1 MKIILQKS
9 RVFLLCAVFFLILLF
24 LWKKGWGESIW
35 KNKDSI
41 FESFESRFYSNNLP
55 KLTGPELLCN
65 AFGSVL
71 ASYSGG
77 GIPAIDIYKW
87 EITDPSNSLVF
98 DRLGGATFQEI
109 SFTFSQNGK
118 YSISLTVIRGGIEI
132 HKESKSV
139 EVIQGPSLIL
149 NSNYSFCEGENINLT
164 AIDASSANFS
174 NYSFEWYDDSGKLVS
189 SQNSFITDIP
199 GKYTVTFFILDLN
212 GNKVCETQKSTQVS
226 KVVDYTISVSQPIVC
241 PDLPSNLSAS
251 SSVIGNWTAQKN
263 GSSGTIALGYGNSI
277 NVVPNQQLTE
287 GEGTYTITFTP
298 DPSINPSC
306 LVKKSLSI
314 TYNPQPDFL
323 VFPSKDA
330 TDCDSFNGTLTIE
343 AITDLD
349 YVLVEGLGIS
359 TPSISAGQSYVI
371 TGLKSGTYTLTGV
384 LGSCS
389 NGFGSIVP
397 LENPP
402 TQLLFSIENIIG
414 ETCLPDGKSE
424 GSFVLKFDNPP
435 STGSYKIINQKGTLV
450 KEAAFTNASE
460 IPISIPGG
468 VYFVE
473 VLSPNDCNIPE
484 SQELQIPSL
493 TQTQF
498 SVPSNLTICQ
508 SYELIP
514 QTNQNLEFTLVNP
527 SGISQTK
534 PKGTAFTLNEEGE
547 FLIIGKNL
555 SDPTICPSQSK
566 IVVSLVEPIAYE
578 PKLIDQDCFGNRT
591 YEADIKG
598 IDPNTVKF
606 QWFNE
611 KNELVGTGQFLNPVS
626 NGLFKLNVQP
636 INSEAC
642 PIPPTE
648 FEIKEP
654 ILFVDVNLSSTKLC
668 EFGPRAILS
677 LTTTIPEEITDVE
690 WRRYDD
696 AGNIE
701 ELPQFKNKYEV
712 TVDEE
717 GIFEASVFSRIP
729 SINKNCELGRS
740 SLKINLVPNK
750 IDFEIPGDLVICD
763 PFELLPIGSADLEYT
778 LTYPD
783 GSQITKPNGDQF
795 ILDQAGDYIILGYN
809 PDVTWPLCPEQK
821 EFTVTIKQPVL
832 FQPELIDLSCDGTY
846 TYRAQVSNYALTE
859 VDFFWRNSA
868 GVVVSTDAD
877 LLSNTYGEFSL
888 EVQPKGSLSCSDST
902 VPFTIPIPILE
913 INTQLISETLCP
925 DQPDAALKVNANLES
940 VQTIQWWYTDLSNNT
955 SQLNQFTNREEILA
969 TQEGTYEVRLINS
982 FGCILGRASQLVI
995 RSTDQ
1000 IRPQLESSYQ
1010 VCPRYEIGPTLNPG
1024 NFSSYEWYFEGNL
1037 VSTSPSFK
1045 PLEVGKYEVVVV
1057 SEEGCAYQI
1066 EFVTEEECEL
1076 KLRLPT
1082 AIQPEIPEKQFLIY
1096 TNYLVDELEV
1106 WIFNKWGNLIF
1117 YCENSEL
1124 INKES
1129 TCLWNGTFQGK
1140 RVPPGAYSYR
1150 INFKNLEKNIEKT
1163 QLGSL
1168 FIIE

>member
-1 MKIILQKS
+1 MQKS
-9 RVFLLCAVFFLILLF
+9 RVFFLSAVFLSTLLF
-24 LWKKGWGESIW
+24 VWGNGWGEDLWKKNSL
-35 KNKDSI
+35 I
-41 FESFESRFYSNNLP
+41 FKSFGTTAESNNLP
-55 KLTGPELLCN
+55 KLSGPELLCN

-77 GIPAIDIYKW
+77 GNPVIDIYKW
-87 EITDPSNSLVF
+87 EITDPFNSLVF

-118 YSISLTVIRGGIEI
+118 YTISLTVIRGGIEI

-149 NSNYSFCEGENINLT
+149 NSNYSFCEGENIKLT
-164 AIDASSANFS
+164 AIDPSSTNFS
-174 NYSFEWYDDSGKLVS
+174 KYSFEWYDDSGKLVS
-189 SQNSFITDIP
+189 SQNTFSTDIS
-199 GKYTVTFFILDLN
+199 GKYTVTLFILDLN

-226 KVVDYTISVSQPIVC
+226 KVVDYTISVSKPIVC
-241 PDLPSNLSAS
+241 PDLPTNLSAS
-251 SSVIGNWTAQKN
+251 SSVIGNWTAQKS
-263 GSSGTIALGYGNSI
+263 GSPVTIALGYGNSI

-323 VFPSKDA
+323 VYPSKDA

-343 AITDLD
+343 AVTDLD
-349 YVLVEGLGIS
+349 YVVIEGLGIS
-359 TPSISAGQSYVI
+359 TPSISSGQSYVI
-371 TGLKSGTYTLTGV
+371 TGLKSGTYNLTGV

-402 TQLLFSIENIIG
+402 TQLLFTIENIVG

-450 KEAAFTNASE
+450 KEAAFTNVSE
-460 IPISIPGG
+460 IPVSIPGG

-493 TQTQF
+493 TQSQF
-498 SVPSNLTICQ
+498 SVPSELTICQ

-514 QTNQNLEFTLVNP
+514 QTNQNLEFTIVNP

-534 PKGTAFTLNEEGE
+534 PKGTPFTIDEEGE
-547 FLIIGKNL
+547 YLVIGKNL
-555 SDPTICPSQSK
+555 TDPTICPSQSK
-566 IVVSLVEPIAYE
+566 FVVKLVDPIAYE

-677 LTTTIPEEITDVE
+677 LTTTFPEEITDVE
-690 WRRYDD
+690 WRKYDV

-717 GIFEASVFSRIP
+717 GIYEASVFSRIP

-740 SLKINLVPNK
+740 SLQIDLVPNK
-750 IDFEIPGDLVICD
+750 VTYTIPGDLSLCD
-763 PFELLPIGSADLEYT
+763 PFELLPIGSADLEYI

-783 GSQITKPNGDQF
+783 GSQITKPTGDQF
-795 ILDQAGDYIILGYN
+795 ILDQAGNYTILGYN

-821 EFTVTIKQPVL
+821 EFTVTFFEPVV
-832 FQPELIDLSCDGTY
+832 FEPELVDLTCEGTY
-846 TYRAQVSNYALTE
+846 TYQARINNYDEDE
-859 VDFFWRNSA
+859 VDFFWRNST
-868 GVVVSTDAD
+868 GVLVSTNPI
-877 LLSNTYGEFSL
+877 LLTNIYGEFSL

-925 DQPDAALKVNANLES
+925 DQPNAAIKVNANFES

-955 SQLNQFTNREEILA
+955 YQLTQFTNREEILA
-969 TQEGTYEVRLINS
+969 TQEATYEVRLINS
-982 FGCILGRASQLVI
+982 FGCVIGSANQLVI

-1037 VSTSPSFK
+1037 VSTSSSFK
-1045 PLEVGKYEVVVV
+1045 PLQVGVYEVIVF
-1057 SEEGCAYQI
+1057 SQEGCAYQTS
-1066 EFVTEEECEL
+1066 FVTEEECEL
-1076 KLRLPT
+1076 KLRLPN
-1082 AIQPEIPEKQFLIY
+1082 ALQPGDPEKQFLIY

-1117 YCENSEL
+1117 HCKNSGL
-1124 INKES
+1124 IDEES
-1129 TCLWNGTFQGK
+1129 TCLWDVTYQGEK
-1140 RVPPGAYSYR
+1140 VPQGVYSYR
-1150 INFKNLEKNIEKT
+1150 INYKNLEKNIQKT

-1168 FIIE
+1168 LILD